1 MLKFSPRTRD
11 FLRKR
16 KPPEAFWRLMALLA
30 IKSLN
35 GWMATLNY
43 RVFRYE
49 KNSDPSEVDF
59 KGPVIFVFWHEYIPF
74 PVYTRPQCR
83 LAMLLSQHQD
93 AEILS
98 HIASFAGLSTVR
110 GSTNRGGTNALR
122 ELLEKG
128 RGLNLAI
135 TPDGPRGPRRRLAQ
149 GCIYV
154 ASRLQIPIVPVGF
167 GYDRP
172 WRNSSSWDK
181 FAIPR
186 PFSRARAVLGPRL
199 WIPPN
204 LDREGIEIHRQWIE
218 DQLESM
224 TRNAERWAEG
234 QFSVEGDEILYRSTP
249 RRRISA
255 AARNPQSLTGD
266 TANSGSSAGETSASD
281 PTNGLKIAS

>member
-16 KPPEAFWRLMALLA
+16 KPPQAFWRLMALLG
-30 IKSLN
+30 IQTLN
-35 GWMATLNY
+35 AWMSTLNY

-49 KNSDPSEVDF
+49 KDSDPADENF
-59 KGPVIFVFWHEYIPF
+59 AGPVIFVFWHEYIPF
-74 PVYTRPQCR
+74 PVYTRPHCR

-167 GYDRP
+167 GFDRP
-172 WRNSSSWDK
+172 WRNNRSWDK

-186 PFSRARAVLGPRL
+186 PFSRARAVLGPKL
-199 WIPPN
+199 WIPTN
-204 LDREGIEIHRQWIE
+204 LDREGIEVHRQWIE
-218 DQLESM
+218 DQLECM
-224 TRNAERWAEG
+224 TGHAERWAEG
-234 QFSVEGDEILYRSTP
+234 QFSVEGDEILYRSP
-249 RRRISA
+249 PPQRVPP
-255 AARNPQSLTGD
+255 AARNLSLPAD
-266 TANSGSSAGETSASD
+266 SAQGCSPAED
-281 PTNGLKIAS
+281 PSTDAPSNGLKIAS